1 MEGSKIYDPR
11 QQIVESLSDNA
22 IAARFNHFRSFSQT
36 DWGRPEW
43 RKSHQKVVF
52 FFALGIYNFPTLMVK
67 RAYISTTSNSA
78 QWDQVVPGGA
88 TCTLFP
94 YEDREVG
101 VPNFGQ

>member
-1 MEGSKIYDPR
+1 MSGGSLTKR
-11 QQIVESLSDNA
+11 LC
-22 IAARFNHFRSFSQT
+22 
-36 DWGRPEW
+36 
-43 RKSHQKVVF
+43 F
-52 FFALGIYNFPTLMVK
+52 FLLLGIYNFPALMVE

-101 VPNFGQ
+101 VPGFGQ